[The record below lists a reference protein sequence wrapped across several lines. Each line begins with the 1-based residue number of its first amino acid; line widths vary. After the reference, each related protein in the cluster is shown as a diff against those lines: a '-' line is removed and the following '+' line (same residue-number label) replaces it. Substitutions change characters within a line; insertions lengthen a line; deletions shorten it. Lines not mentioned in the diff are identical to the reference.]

1 MKTYQLIDTSS
12 YCNLHTKASI
22 SAKWA
27 EKNEKD
33 RKSPPFCRE
42 CRAYH
47 INNLSSFFIRESL
60 FLSGPSRVLSSQSPQ
75 SLFLHKLLGSS
86 ELVSHHA
93 QELLALLKYIQ
104 VNQRNLH
111 QRII

>member
-33 RKSPPFCRE
+33 KKARHSVVNAGP
-42 CRAYH
+42 
-47 INNLSSFFIRESL
+47 IILITSVL
-60 FLSGPSRVLSSQSPQ
+60 FS
-75 SLFLHKLLGSS
+75 
-86 ELVSHHA
+86 
-93 QELLALLKYIQ
+93 
-104 VNQRNLH
+104 
-111 QRII
+111 

>member
-33 RKSPPFCRE
+33 KKGPPFCRE

-47 INNLSSFFIRESL
+47 INNLSSFFIREPL
-60 FLSGPSRVLSSQSPQ
+60 FLSGPPRVLSSQFP
-75 SLFLHKLLGSS
+75 SLYFSINFL
-86 ELVSHHA
+86 A
-93 QELLALLKYIQ
+93 ALSWCLITL
-104 VNQRNLH
+104 RNSWLSCNTF
-111 QRII
+111 R

>member
-1 MKTYQLIDTSS
+1 MKTYQLIDTFS

-33 RKSPPFCRE
+33 KKSPPFCRE

-47 INNLSSFFIRESL
+47 INNLSSFLHKRTAVPLGSTE
-60 FLSGPSRVLSSQSPQ
+60 SPQ
-75 SLFLHKLLGSS
+75 LPVPPGFISP
-86 ELVSHHA
+86 
-93 QELLALLKYIQ
+93 
-104 VNQRNLH
+104 
-111 QRII
+111 